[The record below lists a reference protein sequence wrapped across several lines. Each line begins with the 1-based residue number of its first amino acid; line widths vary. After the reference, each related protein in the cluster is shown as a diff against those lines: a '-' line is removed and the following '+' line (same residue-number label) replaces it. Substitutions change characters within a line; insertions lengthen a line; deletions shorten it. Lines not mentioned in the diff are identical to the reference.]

1 MPCHIANAMLR
12 GWWNLAFPLQM
23 LCITIHCVGSSESI
37 AATAATPYSG
47 GWSALSALWNT
58 THHPHSQLGGVRS
71 NTFGHEDTRK
81 LNSNARLNWTVL
93 DFKETA
99 NSAHF
104 HYYLPNNLESC
115 QNCAQ
120 VLSQPA
126 GGSPAGEEAQT
137 HCISYLAR
145 ALNWGVQFQVCSG

>member
-1 MPCHIANAMLR
+1 MQCCVADEISHFHCKCFALQYIVSVAVRALLLLR
-12 GWWNLAFPLQM
+12 RIRTLEVGR
-23 LCITIHCVGSSESI
+23 HCRHYE
-37 AATAATPYSG
+37 T
-47 GWSALSALWNT
+47 LRT
-58 THHPHSQLGGVRS
+58 THSQLGGVRS

-81 LNSNARLNWTVL
+81 LNSNARLDWTVL

-120 VLSQPA
+120 VLSHSLCEPA
-126 GGSPAGEEAQT
+126 GGSPAQQERRHKLTASHIWPEVAFELR
-137 HCISYLAR
+137 SAVSSL
-145 ALNWGVQFQVCSG
+145 

>member
-1 MPCHIANAMLR
+1 MQCCAADEILHLHCKCFALQYIVSVAVRALLLLR
-12 GWWNLAFPLQM
+12 RLRTLEVGR
-23 LCITIHCVGSSESI
+23 HCRHYETLRTT
-37 AATAATPYSG
+37 TA
-47 GWSALSALWNT
+47 
-58 THHPHSQLGGVRS
+58 SQLGGVRS

-81 LNSNARLNWTVL
+81 LNSNVRLNWTVL

-104 HYYLPNNLESC
+104 HYYRPNNLESC

-126 GGSPAGEEAQT
+126 GGGPAGEEAQT

-145 ALNWGVQFQVCSG
+145 GGL